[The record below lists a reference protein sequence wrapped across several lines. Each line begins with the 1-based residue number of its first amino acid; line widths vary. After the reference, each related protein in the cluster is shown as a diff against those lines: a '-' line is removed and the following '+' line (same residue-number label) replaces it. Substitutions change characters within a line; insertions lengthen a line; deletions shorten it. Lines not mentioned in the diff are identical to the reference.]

1 MRNAPAAA
9 ANSFRGSTQK
19 GDTPMS
25 TSILTNWW
33 GRTYLRFLHPARATP
48 KPDLSSA
55 ENRHEYVGD
64 LTELARL
71 SCEALEVARA
81 GGSTDPAPSPELVSW
96 GIALDVA
103 WDGFNERADALAAF
117 NVKAE
122 WAAA

>member
-1 MRNAPAAA
+1 
-9 ANSFRGSTQK
+9 
-19 GDTPMS
+19 MS
-25 TSILTNWW
+25 TSTLTNWW
-33 GRTYLRFLHPARATP
+33 GRTYPRFLYLARATP
-48 KPDLSSA
+48 KPDLS
-55 ENRHEYVGD
+55 ETRREYVGD
-64 LTELARL
+64 LAELARL

-103 WDGFNERADALAAF
+103 WDGFNERVDALAAF